1 MANRLDTEAPGDDRL
16 AAVRQPGTCM
26 STTPEPRAPAAM
38 DATTVSL
45 RLRDV
50 RERIE
55 SRGIDPAAVR
65 VVAVTK
71 GFGVDAVEA
80 AVAAGAPDVG
90 ENYAQELLAK
100 AGEAPAGVRWH
111 FLGSVQRN
119 KVRRLGSVVSAWH
132 GVDRPAAG
140 DAIASASPGAT
151 VFVEVN
157 VSGAPGR
164 PGCTPSEL
172 DALVE
177 HCRGLPLDTAGL
189 MTVAPPGDTGR
200 ARECFRWLA
209 GAARRLGLAQLS
221 MGMSDDFEVAV
232 EEGATTLR
240 LGRALFGPRPG
251 RVAVQR

>member
-1 MANRLDTEAPGDDRL
+1 MAYRLDAEAPGDDRL
-16 AAVRQPGTCM
+16 APVRHSETLM
-26 STTPEPRAPAAM
+26 STRPESQSPGAM
-38 DATTVSL
+38 DPTIVSL
-45 RLRDV
+45 RLQQV

-55 SRGIDPAAVR
+55 SRGGDPAAVR

-71 GFGVDAVEA
+71 GFGVDAVNA
-80 AVAAGAPDVG
+80 AMAAGAADVG

-119 KVRRLGSVVSAWH
+119 KVRRLAPAVTAWH
-132 GVDRPAAG
+132 GVDRPAAA

-157 VSGAPGR
+157 VTGAERR
-164 PGCTPSEL
+164 PGCRRSDL

-177 HCRGLPLDTAGL
+177 HCHRLPLDTAGL
-189 MTVAPPGDTGR
+189 MTVAAPGSSER